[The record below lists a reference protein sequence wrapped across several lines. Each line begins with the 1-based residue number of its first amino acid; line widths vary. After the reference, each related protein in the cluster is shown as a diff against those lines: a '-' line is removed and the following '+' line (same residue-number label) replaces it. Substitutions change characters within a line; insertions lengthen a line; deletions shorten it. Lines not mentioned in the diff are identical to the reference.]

1 MYEKERLKVVMLS
14 IEKIHSTTS
23 RYAAKKKKKVVSV
36 NLKSYIYWTKKEI
49 IGNNFMLEISLMI
62 HELFCL

>member
-23 RYAAKKKKKVVSV
+23 RYAAKKKKVVSV

-62 HELFCL
+62 HESFCL